1 MLVVNF
7 CSYLTIRV
15 SLQSQL
21 HNLIITTGQIENC
34 MNQYMR
40 FVKHFLLLA
49 TPAIASSV
57 LATSPSQAATF
68 AFSSGNF
75 NFTDFSQ
82 SPSATFSGTNANTLA
97 IANGGAVAA
106 FANANA
112 KFVVA
117 PPEASNSSLS
127 LALGENRDYLGLAKS
142 EATVIGKFDVAANT
156 FFSFKFTGDLNLQ
169 TSIDNP
175 PEENA
180 RASGDISFVLLDT
193 ASQKVLDFLSLAGS
207 VITQG
212 DSNFIAT
219 QNSDN
224 VTLSHILEDHKF
236 KKKQGFATASV
247 EGSLQRSF
255 NDNRSLALVEV
266 KRNQARVQAPEPSTN
281 LALLISSGLV
291 GIVLR
296 GKRKGNCV
304 FVNSQ

>member
-1 MLVVNF
+1 MK
-7 CSYLTIRV
+7 
-15 SLQSQL
+15 
-21 HNLIITTGQIENC
+21 
-34 MNQYMR
+34 QYVR

-106 FANANA
+106 FAYANA

-127 LALGENRDYLGLAKS
+127 VALGENRDYLGLAKS

-156 FFSFKFTGDLNLQ
+156 FFSFNFTGDLNLQ

-247 EGSLQRSF
+247 AGSLQHSF

-291 GIVLR
+291 GVLLR
-296 GKRKGNCV
+296 GKRKGNCKSV
-304 FVNSQ
+304 DSQ

>member
-1 MLVVNF
+1 MK
-7 CSYLTIRV
+7 
-15 SLQSQL
+15 
-21 HNLIITTGQIENC
+21 
-34 MNQYMR
+34 QYVR

-68 AFSSGNF
+68 AVSSGNF

-82 SPSATFSGTNANTLA
+82 SPSATLSDTNTNTLA

-106 FANANA
+106 FANADA

-127 LALGENRDYLGLAKS
+127 IALGENRDYLGLANS

-156 FFSFKFTGDLNLQ
+156 SFSFNFTGDLNLQ

-224 VTLSHILEDHKF
+224 VTLSNISEDHKF
-236 KKKQGFATASV
+236 EQKQGFATASV

-255 NDNRSLALVEV
+255 DDKTSLALVEV
-266 KRNQARVQAPEPSTN
+266 KRTQARVQAPEPSTN
-281 LALLISSGLV
+281 LALVISSGLV
-291 GIVLR
+291 GVILR

>member
-1 MLVVNF
+1 MK
-7 CSYLTIRV
+7 
-15 SLQSQL
+15 
-21 HNLIITTGQIENC
+21 
-34 MNQYMR
+34 QYVR

-97 IANGGAVAA
+97 IANGGTVAA
-106 FANANA
+106 FANADA

-127 LALGENRDYLGLAKS
+127 VALGENRDYLGLAKS

-156 FFSFKFTGDLNLQ
+156 FFSFNFTGDLNLQ

-236 KKKQGFATASV
+236 KQKQGFATASV

-281 LALLISSGLV
+281 LALLISGLV
-291 GIVLR
+291 GVVLR
-296 GKRKGNCV
+296 GKRKGNCKSV
-304 FVNSQ
+304 DSQ